1 MMKTTKM
8 LTVPLAT
15 ALLVLDT
22 EPPICTASLYVNWEV
37 PIETQTK
44 TADII
49 R

>member
-1 MMKTTKM
+1 MIKITKM

-15 ALLVLDT
+15 ASPVLDT
-22 EPPICTASLYVNWEV
+22 EPPICTASLCVNWEA